1 MNVRSETIKPL
12 EENIDDKL
20 LDIDLGNHFL
30 NMTPKAKATGANI
43 NKWDYI
49 KVKTFCTTKETIDQ
63 MKRQLTEWEKII
75 SNHVS
80 YKGLISKIY
89 KELIQLNSQK
99 PYLIKKMDKR
109 SE

>member
-1 MNVRSETIKPL
+1 
-12 EENIDDKL
+12 
-20 LDIDLGNHFL
+20 
-30 NMTPKAKATGANI
+30 MTPKAKATGANI